1 MFFPETWRDGRG
13 AGLGIGAGTQRF
25 TFKTPTKHS
34 GGNDKEIC
42 YEFQFRREIWAG
54 VRDMTS
60 HMYVWPQSMEMDE
73 IISPQPFSVP
83 VLDEIEPKCLITPCV
98 LLELRNLGE
107 NVMEWCLGLEPGVLY
122 HVKSE
127 EVRQSRSNL
136 WNRKNPREEKSFKDK
151 KGSNGSATCRKV
163 KMNMIFVFGNLEV
176 ISDLGE

>member
-1 MFFPETWRDGRG
+1 
-13 AGLGIGAGTQRF
+13 
-25 TFKTPTKHS
+25 
-34 GGNDKEIC
+34 
-42 YEFQFRREIWAG
+42 
-54 VRDMTS
+54 
-60 HMYVWPQSMEMDE
+60 MEMDE

-136 WNRKNPREEKSFKDK
+136 
-151 KGSNGSATCRKV
+151 
-163 KMNMIFVFGNLEV
+163 
-176 ISDLGE
+176 